1 MDIMRKYVALI
12 PLKQKL
18 YYIHNNPV
26 IDKIAA
32 NLEDYVFSFARNYAD
47 LDSELDVVVLNVF

>member
-1 MDIMRKYVALI
+1 MRKYVALI

-32 NLEDYVFSFARNYAD
+32 NLEDYV
-47 LDSELDVVVLNVF
+47 LGLLVIMQI